1 MANTLIIRYHRIGDA
16 LIVLPL
22 IVSLATKYKE
32 DTFTILTNERF
43 NTFLEVMPPNVVFK
57 PMISKKSKGV
67 FRGLIFSM
75 KKRLFS
81 AKMRSFASSF
91 DKIAFLQYDIIEQK
105 LHKSILRN
113 NLNIEIALTN
123 ENRFFSEERI
133 PNKCNDGLTMID
145 LHKEA
150 LACLGYNGLQP
161 AFNPVIIKN
170 RNSDKLFNKLNI
182 NSKKK
187 LIAISPFS
195 KENTKIY
202 PLNKM
207 ESIISHL
214 SKKNKYQVLIFGGG
228 TREKRQVDTW
238 IEKYPSVI
246 SLIDRISFDEETTV
260 MSKCDIALTMDSANL
275 HLAALLDVPV
285 ISIWGATAPQ
295 NGYYPA
301 NLGRKDALIKDLSCQ
316 PCSIFGNK
324 PCTNPK
330 VYDCLDIDPKIV
342 IQRIE
347 DTLSN

>member
-57 PMISKKSKGV
+57 PMISKKSKGA
-67 FRGLIFSM
+67 FRGLVFSI

-81 AKMRSFASSF
+81 AKMKSFANSF

-105 LHKSILRN
+105 LHKSILQN

-150 LACLGYNGLQP
+150 LANLGYNGLQP
-161 AFNPVIIKN
+161 IFNPMAIKK
-170 RNSDKLFNKLNI
+170 RDSDKLFNKLNI
-182 NSKKK
+182 SSNKK

-195 KENTKIY
+195 KERTKIY

-207 ESIISHL
+207 EEVISYF
-214 SKKNKYQVLIFGGG
+214 SKKDEYQVLIFGGG
-228 TREKRQVDTW
+228 IREKKQVDAW
-238 IEKYPSVI
+238 IETYPSVI

-260 MSKCDIALTMDSANL
+260 MAKCSIALTMDSANL
-275 HLAALLDVPV
+275 HLAALLNVSV

-295 NGYYPA
+295 NGYYPS
-301 NLGRKDALIKDLSCQ
+301 NLDRKDALIKDLSCQ

-324 PCTNPK
+324 PCSNPK
-330 VYDCLDIDPKIV
+330 TFDCLDINSKIV

-347 DTLSN
+347 NILFK